1 MKRVRRPD
9 AIIPVKRIKSDE
21 NPINWLTAVFLADPI
36 MARVAHYLDTPA
48 LFQFLLGVSKVLR
61 DKATKTDRWNA
72 IMQVRERLCRD
83 VNVVFAP
90 VKGES
95 ILWTFV
101 KRMYMPWM
109 CSLCHRIICGKDVLL
124 LRPFC
129 DKLRCC
135 EECRVARKL
144 VMTDAV
150 FAERFVR
157 HPDLLV
163 QVPVRRPWTHEYVG
177 VVPQVYSI
185 KQLDLRSY
193 HYEKPDDADWFPVVD
208 YDQKRH
214 WAYLRKSLSFES
226 NVRVECQS
234 DPPWP
239 QYGRPWLSLD

>member
-9 AIIPVKRIKSDE
+9 AIVPVKRTKNDDNNS
-21 NPINWLTAVFLADPI
+21 INWLTAVFLADPI

-72 IMQVRERLCRD
+72 IMQFRERLQMYL
-83 VNVVFAP
+83 NAP
-90 VKGES
+90 VKSSKTES
-95 ILWTFV
+95 ILKIFV
-101 KRMYMPWM
+101 DRMYMRRM
-109 CSLCHRIICGKDVLL
+109 CSFCHHIHPEEELA

-129 DKLRCC
+129 KDLRCC

-177 VVPQVYSI
+177 IVPQVYSR
-185 KQLDLRSY
+185 KQLELRSY
-193 HYEKPDDADWFPVVD
+193 HYEKPGDADWFPVVD

-214 WAYLRKSLSFES
+214 WAYLRKTPSFES

-234 DPPWP
+234 DPSWS
-239 QYGRPWLSLD
+239 QYGETRFSLK